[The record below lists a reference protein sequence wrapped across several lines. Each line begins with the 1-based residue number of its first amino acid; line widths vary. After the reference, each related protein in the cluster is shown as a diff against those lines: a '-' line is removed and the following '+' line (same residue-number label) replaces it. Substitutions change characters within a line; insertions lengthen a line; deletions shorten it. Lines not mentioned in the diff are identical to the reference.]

1 MNLESYSYVIIVI
14 VQNYLPSNIFIQNL
28 LIKKKHFGHDI
39 SFIRINSCIVIGIK
53 GWKAEKNLDFYM
65 LWKRGEKNII
75 FPVQRSI

>member
-53 GWKAEKNLDFYM
+53 G
-65 LWKRGEKNII
+65 
-75 FPVQRSI
+75 